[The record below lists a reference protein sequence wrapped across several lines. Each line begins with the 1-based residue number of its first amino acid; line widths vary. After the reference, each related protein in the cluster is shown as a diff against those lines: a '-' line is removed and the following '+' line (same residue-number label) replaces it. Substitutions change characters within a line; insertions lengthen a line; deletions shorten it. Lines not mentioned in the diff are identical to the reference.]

1 MFRVPL
7 LDFAL
12 SVERIQ
18 SARSAIDESGTG
30 VVLTARS
37 EGFVWDRPDIDETVR
52 RLTAYAEAGADCL
65 YAPWITSMDQVSA
78 IVAAVAPKPVNLLI
92 HTPFTTVA
100 EAARL
105 GVRRISVGGM
115 LAKTA
120 WRGFLS
126 ARQSWR
132 ASRPR

>member
-18 SARSAIDESGTG
+18 SARSALVESGTG

-52 RLTAYAEAGADCL
+52 RLTAYAEAGVTDL
-65 YAPWITSMDQVSA
+65 RIEVSA
-78 IVAAVAPKPVNLLI
+78 PDVASR
-92 HTPFTTVA
+92 
-100 EAARL
+100 EATRAA
-105 GVRRISVGGM
+105 
-115 LAKTA
+115 LA
-120 WRGFLS
+120 GHLS
-126 ARQSWR
+126 A
-132 ASRPR
+132 